1 MIKQRLLNHL
11 EKVIAF
17 KTIAD
22 SRSLHQA
29 AIKLRVSQPSLSASV
44 KTLESQLGKQL
55 FIRSHSGVS
64 VTAHGQVLLN
74 YAASILQEVDQFEKA
89 WDRLNHDFSGELK
102 VGIFDSIAVY
112 FWPNFYRSFSKKYP
126 SLTLDLVMGRSEEL
140 SKLLR
145 SQEIDVS
152 ISVNSQNV
160 KDVRSTFL
168 YEDFFS
174 FYISVGLAEELG
186 LAKTAGE
193 ARLSRESVK
202 KLELILFPDL
212 ASQRQRDKTKKTG
225 SDSLEFARTI
235 EVGSFEA
242 ARELCRSGLG
252 VAMLPNRVAAYSSTK
267 LLSCRISDAS
277 EARFSPHG
285 IFASVLERNS
295 SQLAHSCLIKELENF
310 STKLRTI
317 R

>member
-22 SRSLHQA
+22 CKALHQA

-55 FIRSHSGVS
+55 LIRSHKGVS
-64 VTAHGQVLLN
+64 VTAHGQVLLD
-74 YAASILQEVDQFEKA
+74 YAASILGEIDQFEKA
-89 WDRLNHDFSGELK
+89 WDRLNHEVTGELK

-112 FWPNFYRSFSKKYP
+112 FWPHFYRHFSRKYP
-126 SLTLDLVMGRSEEL
+126 GLTLNLVMGRSDEL
-140 SKLLR
+140 SKQLR
-145 SQEIDVS
+145 SQDIDVS
-152 ISVNSQNV
+152 ISVNSPNA
-160 KDVRSTFL
+160 KDVRNLLL
-168 YEDFFS
+168 YEDSFS
-174 FYISVGLAEELG
+174 FYMSKGLADELD
-186 LAKTAGE
+186 LESSAGE
-193 ARLSRESVK
+193 AQLKRESIK
-202 KLELILFPDL
+202 KLELILFPDS
-212 ASQRQRDKTKKTG
+212 ASQSQKSKSRQSG
-225 SDSLEFARTI
+225 AHNLEFARTI

-267 LLSCRISDAS
+267 LLLCHFSQAS
-277 EARFSPHG
+277 EPRFLSHG
-285 IFASVLERNS
+285 IYASVLDRNS
-295 SQLAHSCLIKELENF
+295 SQLAHARLLQELEIF
-310 STKLRTI
+310 SSQGITI